1 MDINEIGK
9 RIKHARGLRNYTLD
23 DVAGEIGVAK
33 STIQRYENGLITKPK
48 LPILQAIA
56 ESLRVNPSWLCGQ
69 DVSMTCEDSLDNIIK
84 SKLAE
89 SKTTL
94 EDVALKSNVPYHWLK
109 NIDTFIPG
117 TLGDTE
123 IGYEWISRV
132 AETLGLPPSQLRTA
146 LARQE
151 ISFPDSLT
159 HISAIEAFGK
169 PQHDNNKIEE
179 KPQIMTYYNQL
190 NALGQETATEQ
201 VRLLTLDKKYTEKTQ
216 EFPSAVRDSQADYLA
231 ADAAHARTDIDIPE
245 GTNTS
250 DDDIMDD
257 ENF

>member
-1 MDINEIGK
+1 MDIKEIGK
-9 RIKHARGLRNYTLD
+9 RIKQARELRNYTLD
-23 DVAGEIGVAK
+23 DVAGDIGVAK
-33 STIQRYENGLITKPK
+33 STIQRYENGLINKPK

-56 ESLRVNPSWLCGQ
+56 ESLRVNPAWLCGQ
-69 DVSMTCEDSLDNIIK
+69 DAPMTDEDSLESIIK
-84 SKLAE
+84 NRLSELQI
-89 SKTTL
+89 SL
-94 EDVALKSNVPYHWLK
+94 EDVALKSNVPHHWLK
-109 NIDTFIPG
+109 NIDSFIPG

-132 AETLGLPPSQLRTA
+132 ATTLGLSPSKLRVA

-151 ISFPDSLT
+151 IPLPDNASY
-159 HISAIEAFGK
+159 ISAADAFSESL
-169 PQHDNNKIEE
+169 KINQNTSE
-179 KPQIMTYYNQL
+179 IMYYYNQL
-190 NALGQETATEQ
+190 NSLGQETATEQ
-201 VRLLTLDKKYTEKTQ
+201 VRLLTLDKKYTEKIQ

-231 ADAAHARTDIDIPE
+231 ANAAHARTDIDIPE